1 MLSTI
6 KVWSILINF
15 AGSKAASNLRNNND
29 FLFLKVLYASARDEG
44 RWTRGKM
51 STDFKTTELHWTMM
65 ARFAK
70 RSLLLWSKII
80 LFFVLVV
87 FSLPR
92 VSKVPIFNFFIG
104 SYNVFSDFSDK
115 RLVINSFIDLVLI
128 LNASRI
134 LSETFDSTTIPV
146 EMNNS
151 GYLLNWLKIV
161 YHFHLS
167 ALLRDLNICVDEI
180 VSWS

>member
-6 KVWSILINF
+6 KVWFILINF
-15 AGSKAASNLRNNND
+15 AGSKAASNLRNNID

-51 STDFKTTELHWTMM
+51 DKSTHFKTTEPHWAMM
-65 ARFAK
+65 ALFAK

-80 LFFVLVV
+80 LFFVLVF
-87 FSLPR
+87 FSLTR

-104 SYNVFSDFSDK
+104 SCNVFSNFSDK
-115 RLVINSFIDLVLI
+115 RLVINSFK
-128 LNASRI
+128 
-134 LSETFDSTTIPV
+134 ETFDSTTIPV

>member
-44 RWTRGKM
+44 RWAREKM
-51 STDFKTTELHWTMM
+51 SMHFKTTELYWAMM
-65 ARFAK
+65 AFFPK
-70 RSLLLWSKII
+70 RSLLLWSDII

-92 VSKVPIFNFFIG
+92 VSKVPIFNFFIV
-104 SYNVFSDFSDK
+104 SCNVFTNFSD
-115 RLVINSFIDLVLI
+115 SD
-128 LNASRI
+128 
-134 LSETFDSTTIPV
+134 
-146 EMNNS
+146 
-151 GYLLNWLKIV
+151 
-161 YHFHLS
+161 
-167 ALLRDLNICVDEI
+167 
-180 VSWS
+180 